1 MYIVSCKI
9 NLLYLQNEALLSYS
23 VGKLNWYIYEGNTQ
37 HGALVKTVL
46 SRASAHPPIS
56 PLLWFLEVLRVTAH
70 HAIFFSSHFVRKRS
84 EGARGRM
91 VRASENV
98 FVKCRSNGR
107 GGGG

>member
-1 MYIVSCKI
+1 M
-9 NLLYLQNEALLSYS
+9 
-23 VGKLNWYIYEGNTQ
+23 
-37 HGALVKTVL
+37 KTVL

-91 VRASENV
+91 VRASENF
-98 FVKCRSNGR
+98 FVNAEATGE
-107 GGGG
+107 GGGGGS